1 LRYTDS
7 VSDDLAGGA
16 EIDAWTVFDVQYSL
30 DLGDRY
36 SIAVGALNVFDEE
49 PPTAAF
55 TGYLPS
61 LADALG
67 RQAYVR
73 FTYTPRSTF

>member
-1 LRYTDS
+1 MRYTDS
-7 VSDDLAGGA
+7 VTDDIAGGA
-16 EIDAWTVFDVQYSL
+16 KIDAWTVFDAQYSYE
-30 DLGDRY
+30 LGDSY
-36 SIAVGALNVFDEE
+36 TIAVGALNLLDED

-73 FTYTPRSTF
+73 VTYTP